1 MYVGCWFVMDDLC
14 SLIWRYFFY
23 TRQCTRPTF
32 FYKSAISGRR
42 RADIDVLKRKK

>member
-1 MYVGCWFVMDDLC
+1 MQFDLEV
-14 SLIWRYFFY
+14 FFI
-23 TRQCTRPTF
+23 QDNVLGLLF